1 MNVRQIDNG
10 PLLAQLNEQ
19 KVSNNTTCELQG
31 NTTPNMSQVVSVIEV
46 AQRLYP
52 DYFPASARPNHA
64 FEIVSGAFSR
74 RYRQTGMEITISNN
88 QVYLTGKEYGFVP
101 VNVGSLTAVAQILA
115 AESAKRAGTVNTPA
129 NPSTPSNPSTPAP
142 TDPIKPG
149 DAIPPGDSTL
159 KISGTV
165 SASVFGTTTSTP
177 LNISIN
183 SIPAPGKTD
192 LDGLAD
198 EVRKAL
204 ANAEGVNAAT
214 FTSFNFSE
222 VSISNNRVF
231 FRAQCAATT
240 SMSGLTVQQSYNLTY
255 AYLRK

>member
-52 DYFPASARPNHA
+52 DYFPASARPNRA

-101 VNVGSLTAVAQILA
+101 VNVGSLTTVAQILA
-115 AESAKRAGTVNTPA
+115 AESAKRAGTVSTLA

-149 DAIPPGDSTL
+149 DAIPPGDFTL
-159 KISGTV
+159 TRPSLPALISRK
-165 SASVFGTTTSTP
+165 SVFPITAYSSVP
-177 LNISIN
+177 N
-183 SIPAPGKTD
+183 
-192 LDGLAD
+192 
-198 EVRKAL
+198 VRRRPVRAVSL
-204 ANAEGVNAAT
+204 
-214 FTSFNFSE
+214 FS
-222 VSISNNRVF
+222 SPTI
-231 FRAQCAATT
+231 
-240 SMSGLTVQQSYNLTY
+240 
-255 AYLRK
+255 